1 MNILTTR
8 VARQLGAAAALCA
21 VITGCGDRKRQATPP
36 DRQFASA
43 EEAAAALVA
52 AAEQFNVSELKAIL
66 GPDGEVL
73 VSSADTVA
81 DRNHAKAFAAEARI
95 QQRLEF
101 DSARTSAT
109 ISVGAEDWPMPIPI
123 VQQGGK
129 WYFDALAGREEIL
142 LRRVGQ
148 NELDAIAVCRGFVE
162 AQREYA
168 RTRHDGALINQY
180 AQRVVSTP
188 GKQDGLSWRTADGTW
203 EGPVGEEIAGFIG
216 EGYTDRSKPFHGY
229 YYKVLKGQGPD
240 APLGTMDFMVEG
252 AMIGGF
258 ALVAAP
264 AEYGVT
270 GIQTFIVSWEG
281 VVYQKDLGEKTLDA
295 FKTMERYNPDSTW
308 QVVRDP

>member
-168 RTRHDGALINQY
+168 RTRHD
-180 AQRVVSTP
+180 V
-188 GKQDGLSWRTADGTW
+188 
-203 EGPVGEEIAGFIG
+203 
-216 EGYTDRSKPFHGY
+216 
-229 YYKVLKGQGPD
+229 
-240 APLGTMDFMVEG
+240 
-252 AMIGGF
+252 
-258 ALVAAP
+258 
-264 AEYGVT
+264 
-270 GIQTFIVSWEG
+270 
-281 VVYQKDLGEKTLDA
+281 
-295 FKTMERYNPDSTW
+295 
-308 QVVRDP
+308 